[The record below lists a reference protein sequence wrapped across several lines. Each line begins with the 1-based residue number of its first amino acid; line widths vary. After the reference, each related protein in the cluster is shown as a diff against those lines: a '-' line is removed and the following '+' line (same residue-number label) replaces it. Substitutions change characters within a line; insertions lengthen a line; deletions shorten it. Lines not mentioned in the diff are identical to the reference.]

1 MTAIP
6 LVLMACLGIL
16 VFYALHTSERYRAGA
31 IRAFAARSG
40 MHYLGNALPKSIRL
54 EGTQLHRL
62 SKVWNVIDG
71 EPRGTRVMAFDCQV
85 GVGKQSWRRTVIAIE
100 SDDNVVSHLPFQPDM
115 AIDRSG
121 RWQIL
126 YRPKAHFSLRITGLT
141 PVEELEVSLNALVAG
156 SGDKSITL

>member
-6 LVLMACLGIL
+6 IVLMACLGIF
-16 VFYALHTSERYRAGA
+16 VFYVLHTSERYRAGA
-31 IRAFAARSG
+31 IRTFAARSG
-40 MHYLGNALPKSIRL
+40 MHYLGDALPNSIRL
-54 EGTQLHRL
+54 EGTQFHRV

-85 GVGKQSWRRTVIAIE
+85 GAGKQSWRRTVIAIE
-100 SDDNVVSHLPFQPDM
+100 GDDNVLSRLPFQLDM

-126 YRPKAHFSLRITGLT
+126 YRPKAHFGFRIAGLT
-141 PVEELEVSLNALVAG
+141 PVEELEASLNAVAAH
-156 SGDKSITL
+156 SGDKSVAL